1 MNSFRSFSMQCV
13 QSTTTWDSTTIRR
26 IPYYRDEPEYDTE
39 TKLEFIRL
47 FFNSLTNQFSKR
59 TFTRNENKQPFESE
73 MVNQFNDSKLKLNYC
88 LKLVR
93 NNFLCETGKFQLS
106 IKGLSKVPHQEK
118 RAISVNIARK
128 CIGYNEDSRLD
139 AVIFQTSDFRRKVI
153 FKEEVAN
160 YEFTPS
166 LVNESIKIKNEC
178 EDLTLLLNERRL
190 VLNQNPILLSQLIDL
205 ASIIKNEKH
214 EYNAFK

>member
-106 IKGLSKVPHQEK
+106 IK
-118 RAISVNIARK
+118 ARK